1 MSRDTSIIE
10 GKEGNPL
17 FFLFNR
23 MWHYSQGNRR
33 TVAIFWSMFFLAQ
46 LVELYFDPIIWS
58 KIMNVIQQQGITK
71 ASIGHLTDLLLLL
84 FVSLFVFWGI
94 HGPARIMENDNAFHV
109 RLNYRQF
116 LLQGVLTLPL
126 EWHTDHH
133 SGATIDKIEKGTSG
147 LYYFSQDS
155 FVILYAAVQLIGSY
169 VMLVYLS
176 WPAAITVLLMMAAS
190 AWLTMRF
197 DRVLVKQYRQL
208 NKSEND
214 ISESVFDAVSNIA
227 TVIILRVE
235 KLVYRTVMKKVREPL
250 DLYKRNIRLNELK
263 YFLISFC
270 CAVMTIVVLRV
281 YFQQQIGVPQVVL
294 LGTVYLV
301 INYVRNICQLFFS
314 FTNIYRDVLV
324 RRSRV
329 ANAEE
334 LSRDFTGETIANHVL
349 SPSWRCLSI
358 DDLSFSYRNGEGDL
372 HLDNVSLTI
381 HRGERVAFVGLSGSG
396 KTTLLQTMRGLYKP
410 QRLNLRVDGQSIVSG
425 FDGISRSISLVQQS
439 PEIFATSILNNLTF
453 GADDRDLDEVRRFTD
468 MACVTEVI
476 EGLPRQWDSTLK
488 ERGVNLS
495 GGEKQRLALARGL
508 LACQDKDIILLDEPT
523 SSLDATN
530 QMRFYQRLFQE
541 FGDKTIV
548 STVHQLHLLPLFG
561 RICMFDQGRIVGVGT
576 LDRLL
581 SDCPEFQQLWID
593 YHKLNREVN

>member
-1 MSRDTSIIE
+1 
-10 GKEGNPL
+10 
-17 FFLFNR
+17 

-33 TVAIFWSMFFLAQ
+33 TVAVFWSMFFLAQ

-58 KIMNVIQQQGITK
+58 KIINVIQQQGITK
-71 ASIGHLTDLLLLL
+71 VSIGHLTDLLLLL

-94 HGPARIMENDNAFHV
+94 HGPARVMEQDNAFRV
-109 RLNYRQF
+109 RLSYRQF

-169 VMLVYLS
+169 AMLVYLS
-176 WPAAITVLLMMAAS
+176 WPAAITVLLLMCAS
-190 AWLTMRF
+190 AWLTMQF
-197 DRVLVKQYRQL
+197 DQVLVRQYRQL

-214 ISESVFDAVSNIA
+214 ISEGVFDAVSNIA

-235 KLVYRTVMKKVREPL
+235 KLVYRTVMKKVEEPFA
-250 DLYKRNIRLNELK
+250 LYKRNVRLNELK

-270 CAVMTIVVLRV
+270 CAVMTIAVLRI
-281 YFQQQIGVPQVVL
+281 YFQQQLSVTQVVRV
-294 LGTVYLV
+294 GTVYLV

-334 LSRDFTGETIANHVL
+334 LSHDFTGEAITNHVL
-349 SPSWRCLSI
+349 PTSWQRLSI
-358 DDLSFSYRNGEGDL
+358 ENLSFSYRNGDGDL
-372 HLDNVSLTI
+372 HLDNISLTLT
-381 HRGERVAFVGLSGSG
+381 RGEHIAFVGHSGGG
-396 KTTLLQTMRGLYKP
+396 KTTLLQMMRGLYRP
-410 QRLNLRVDGQSIVSG
+410 QQLTLSVDGRAVTSG
-425 FDGISRSISLVQQS
+425 FDGISRSIALVQQN
-439 PEIFATSILNNLTF
+439 PEVFATSILENLTF
-453 GADDRDLDEVRRFTD
+453 GADEYDLDFVRRFTD
-468 MACVTEVI
+468 MACVTQVI
-476 EGLPRQWDSTLK
+476 EGLPRQWQSTIK

-508 LACQDKDIILLDEPT
+508 LACHDKDVVLLDEPT

-530 QMRFYQRLFQE
+530 QMKFYERLFHE
-541 FGDKTIV
+541 FGGKTII
-548 STVHQLHLLPLFG
+548 STVHQLHLLPFFA
-561 RICMFDQGRIVGVGT
+561 RIYMFDQGKIVGVGT
-576 LDRLL
+576 LAELL
-581 SDCPEFQQLWID
+581 RDCPEFQQLWID
-593 YHKLNREVN
+593 YHKLRKEIV